1 MSDDN
6 PMAASMKTMT
16 YTMPL
21 ISVVF
26 GFTLPAGLGLYW
38 VASAAVRSVQQL
50 AVNKYLSK
58 KSIDDIIKENQEKAK
73 KKREKKG
80 TSAEEINKMATT
92 STRNVGTSSSKA
104 KGRAID
110 AEKEEKIRKAQEL
123 AKNAKPGSL
132 TSKANLVNK
141 YNSGGCGTGMN
152 GMKGSIR
159 VSAKTLDD
167 AITEAL
173 IQLGVTSDRLEYNV
187 IEKGSAGFLGIG
199 MKQAVIEA
207 WKKEDKEEEEFLK
220 AVEETIRE
228 NPVKEYFAKEDNVK
242 EDDVKEH
249 QAEEAAKKEE
259 AVREEKTEKEEA
271 SANAKEEKSEPVS
284 VKEKELLAK
293 VEDET
298 IRYVEQ
304 FVKDTLKAM
313 DMDVEITSSIDKDG
327 ALYVD
332 MKGENMGILIGK
344 RGQTLDSLQYLA
356 NRVANKHQSGYVR
369 VKLDTENYRA
379 RREET
384 LKHLAKNIAHKV
396 KRNRR
401 PVILEPMNPYERR
414 IIHSTLQSDPY
425 VTTHSEGEEPYRKVV
440 VTLKR

>member
-1 MSDDN
+1 
-6 PMAASMKTMT
+6 
-16 YTMPL
+16 
-21 ISVVF
+21 
-26 GFTLPAGLGLYW
+26 
-38 VASAAVRSVQQL
+38 
-50 AVNKYLSK
+50 
-58 KSIDDIIKENQEKAK
+58 
-73 KKREKKG
+73 
-80 TSAEEINKMATT
+80 
-92 STRNVGTSSSKA
+92 
-104 KGRAID
+104 
-110 AEKEEKIRKAQEL
+110 
-123 AKNAKPGSL
+123 
-132 TSKANLVNK
+132 
-141 YNSGGCGTGMN
+141 MN

-159 VSAKTLDD
+159 VSEKTLDD